1 MISDCSIW
9 QIRSK
14 SWAVPELGGGGS
26 DGYLSFPG
34 GLRHN
39 FGNFRM
45 YKFEFAEE
53 AEHPPLDPPSRS
65 AHVSRMGKR
74 MCMEKTP
81 ITFNNNFKTSK
92 ILPPFS

>member
-14 SWAVPELGGGGS
+14 SWAVPELGGGS

-34 GLRHN
+34 GLRHS

-45 YKFEFAEE
+45 YKFEFAEG
-53 AEHPPLDPPSRS
+53 ADPPPPTLPQDL
-65 AHVSRMGKR
+65 RM
-74 MCMEKTP
+74 
-81 ITFNNNFKTSK
+81 
-92 ILPPFS
+92 